1 MYVHLLPMTLPPYN
15 HSWAEH
21 IVSVLSFNST
31 SYRFSSATRRQIAFS
46 VLSSLARCSS
56 LPLLSLSCTFLV
68 SPKSKRAVA
77 SPFCLPHLWCSM
89 GHWLDNDRQAERGA
103 VRTAKEG
110 ANQPTEMECKTPIRC
125 LTQIYRRSCLCW
137 WKLCT
142 SGSRCAPYSSHL
154 CECATCTV
162 FAIHCEVLRRQRG
175 RGGHLDNTADATPSK
190 AIGPELEPCVFL
202 SALPLFLFLYLV
214 FESEKAQRLV
224 KTLIY
229 CTITVIE

>member
-1 MYVHLLPMTLPPYN
+1 
-15 HSWAEH
+15 
-21 IVSVLSFNST
+21 
-31 SYRFSSATRRQIAFS
+31 
-46 VLSSLARCSS
+46 
-56 LPLLSLSCTFLV
+56 
-68 SPKSKRAVA
+68 
-77 SPFCLPHLWCSM
+77 M

-103 VRTAKEG
+103 ACTAKEG
-110 ANQPTEMECKTPIRC
+110 ANQPTEMEYKTPIRC
-125 LTQIYRRSCLCW
+125 LTQIYRRSCL
-137 WKLCT
+137 
-142 SGSRCAPYSSHL
+142 SSHL